1 MQLSGIRHMFNECST
16 TNTLENRLT
25 QKGDLEPHMKYFPG
39 APNGPLRIED
49 DHVPFMRQG

>member
-1 MQLSGIRHMFNECST
+1 MFNECST